1 MRARPMAAP
10 KPPPRARERATGKAG
25 FAARLE
31 RANRG
36 LVSSRAVTTAARDFT
51 TISPTAR
58 SLLLMKSQT
67 ALPFARQAAALMF
80 GAEGLKTEL
89 AAMNRE
95 PVSGLR
101 LQHFE
106 SRYRSLDRLL
116 ADSSLTRILELGAGL
131 SFRGLDLAGRDP
143 RVHYLDTD
151 LPEMAALKADLV
163 DRLQPAP
170 PVGRL
175 EVLPLDALDPA
186 AFSEAAARLAP
197 GPLAIVNEGLLVY
210 LDPLEKRRLAAHIR
224 EALRACGGAWLT
236 ADVYVRG
243 PAEVRA
249 PLSARAQA
257 FLDRHNVEQN
267 KFADWESAER
277 FFVGEG
283 FVIRRKLS
291 PSDDP
296 RHVRES
302 WVLTL

>member
-1 MRARPMAAP
+1 MA
-10 KPPPRARERATGKAG
+10 
-25 FAARLE
+25 
-31 RANRG
+31 
-36 LVSSRAVTTAARDFT
+36 TAARDFT
-51 TISPTAR
+51 TISPSAR

-67 ALPFARQAAALMF
+67 AIPFARQAAALVF
-80 GAEGLKTEL
+80 GAEGLETEL
-89 AAMNRE
+89 AAVNRE
-95 PVSGLR
+95 PISGLR

-106 SRYRSLDRLL
+106 SRYRSLDTLL
-116 ADSSLTRILELGAGL
+116 ADSGLSRILELGAGL

-143 RVHYLDTD
+143 HVHYLDTD

-163 DRLQPAP
+163 KRLRPAP
-170 PVGRL
+170 PVGQL
-175 EVLPLDALDPA
+175 EVLALDALDPT
-186 AFSEAAARLAP
+186 AFAEAAARLAP
-197 GPLAIVNEGLLVY
+197 GPLAIINEGLLVY
-210 LDPLEKRRLAAHIR
+210 LDPTEKSRLAAHIR
-224 EALRACGGAWLT
+224 AALRAAGGAWLT

-249 PLSARAQA
+249 PLNARAQA
-257 FLDRHNVEQN
+257 FLDRHNVEAN

>member
-1 MRARPMAAP
+1 
-10 KPPPRARERATGKAG
+10 
-25 FAARLE
+25 
-31 RANRG
+31 
-36 LVSSRAVTTAARDFT
+36 
-51 TISPTAR
+51 
-58 SLLLMKSQT
+58 MKSQT
-67 ALPFARQAAALMF
+67 AIPFARQAAALVF
-80 GAEGLKTEL
+80 GSAGLETEL
-89 AAMNRE
+89 GAMNRE
-95 PVSGLR
+95 PISGLR

-106 SRYRSLDRLL
+106 SRYRSLDTLL
-116 ADSSLTRILELGAGL
+116 ADSGLTRILELGAGL
-131 SFRGLDLAGRDP
+131 SFRGLDLTGRDP
-143 RVHYLDTD
+143 NVHYLDTD

-163 DRLQPAP
+163 GRLQAAP

-175 EVLPLDALDPA
+175 EVLPLDALDPV
-186 AFSEAAARLAP
+186 AFTELAGRLTP

-210 LDPLEKRRLAAHIR
+210 LDATEKSRLAANIR
-224 EALRACGGAWLT
+224 KTLRAYGGAWLT

-257 FLDRHNVEQN
+257 FLDQHNVEGN

-283 FVIRRKLS
+283 FVIQRKLS

>member
-1 MRARPMAAP
+1 MA
-10 KPPPRARERATGKAG
+10 
-25 FAARLE
+25 
-31 RANRG
+31 
-36 LVSSRAVTTAARDFT
+36 TAARDFT
-51 TISPTAR
+51 TISPSAR

-67 ALPFARQAAALMF
+67 AIPFARQAAALVF
-80 GAEGLKTEL
+80 GAEGLETAL

-95 PVSGLR
+95 PISGLR

-106 SRYRSLDRLL
+106 SRYRSLDTLL
-116 ADSSLTRILELGAGL
+116 TDSGLTRVLELGAGL

-163 DRLQPAP
+163 KRLQPAP

-175 EVLPLDALDPA
+175 EVLPLDALDPV
-186 AFSEAAARLAP
+186 AFSEATARLAP
-197 GPLAIVNEGLLVY
+197 GPLAIINEGLFVY
-210 LDPLEKRRLAAHIR
+210 LDATEKSRLAAHIR
-224 EALRACGGAWLT
+224 EALRAVGGAWLT
-236 ADVYVRG
+236 ADIYVRG

-249 PLSARAQA
+249 PLNARAQA
-257 FLDRHNVEQN
+257 FLDRHNVEAN